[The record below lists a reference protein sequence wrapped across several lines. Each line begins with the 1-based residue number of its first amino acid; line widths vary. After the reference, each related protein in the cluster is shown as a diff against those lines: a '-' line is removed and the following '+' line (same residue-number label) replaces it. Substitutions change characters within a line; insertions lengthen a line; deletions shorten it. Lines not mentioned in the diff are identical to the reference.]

1 MLPLFDYGDA
11 VRVIRDIHND
21 ATYPDMAKS
30 DSLIQR
36 GSVGY
41 VRNRGRLL
49 RNQIIYS
56 VHFIEQGGVTVGC
69 RESELIA
76 AETPWIP
83 NRFEFREKVVNQIPL
98 VIDGE
103 VIQTSGSAGEIV
115 KVLRKGGSGVMYHVR
130 FPGRTLLTP
139 EEALAPLS
147 SV

>member
-11 VRVIRDIHND
+11 VRVIRDIRND
-21 ATYPDMAKS
+21 ATYPDMAES
-30 DSLIQR
+30 DWLIQR

-41 VRNRGRLL
+41 VRNRGLL
-49 RNQIIYS
+49 LQNQIIYS
-56 VHFIEQGGVTVGC
+56 VRFMDLGGVTVGC

-76 AETPWIP
+76 AETPWMP

-103 VIQTSGSAGEIV
+103 TIQNSGSAGEIV
-115 KVLRKGGSGVMYHVR
+115 KVLRNGGSGVMYHVR
-130 FPGRTLLTP
+130 FPGWTLLTP

-147 SV
+147 SG